1 MAFYQANNN
10 DRPKMVDD
18 IRSTLPPMLSPRSI
32 ESITQGTP
40 KETLAPGALLTQAGV
55 VIRTSIGEIFPNNI
69 DLAVKILLQP
79 EIQNKDLFNRSKFR
93 SQTNAV
99 KSKTKKLAE
108 KNPEFSDIASFFDEV
123 TENNEIFDGYFNS
136 NLQS

>member
-18 IRSTLPPMLSPRSI
+18 IRPNLPPMLSPRSI
-32 ESITQGTP
+32 ESISQGAP
-40 KETLAPGALLTQAGV
+40 KESLAPGGLLTQAGV
-55 VIRTSIGEIFPNNI
+55 IIRTSVDEIFPNNI
-69 DLAVKILLQP
+69 DLALKILLQP
-79 EIQNKDLFNRSKFR
+79 EIANKELFNRSKFR
-93 SQTNAV
+93 SQTNSV

-108 KNPEFSDIASFFDEV
+108 KNPEFSDIAAFFDEV
-123 TENNEIFDGYFNS
+123 SENNEIFDGYFNS